1 MEISTR
7 YDEFLNKDDCLL
19 LIVDIQ
25 KKMVDLCKS
34 KEKIIKNT
42 AALIQTSNQLNIP
55 IILSVHNKEKLG
67 PCINELYDKLES
79 PIILNKLEF
88 SCFENQGLY
97 SAIQKT
103 GKKTLLITGIE
114 THVCIFHT
122 GASALRLGYKVHIA
136 ADAVGS
142 RTLFNWKTG
151 INRLEKSGAV
161 ISSTEMII
169 FELLNRAGTSDFR
182 ALLPL
187 IKGFT

>member
-1 MEISTR
+1 MATPTR
-7 YDEFLNKDDCLL
+7 YDEFLDKNDCLL

-25 KKMVDLCKS
+25 KKMLDLCED

-42 AALIQTSNQLNIP
+42 SALIQTSNQLNIP
-55 IILSVHNKEKLG
+55 VIFSVHNRDKLG
-67 PCINELYDKLES
+67 TCLNELSNTIKN

-88 SCFENQGLY
+88 SCFENNKLC
-97 SAIQKT
+97 SAIKKT
-103 GKKTLLITGIE
+103 GKRTLLLAGIE
-114 THVCIFHT
+114 THICIFHT
-122 GASALRLGYKVHIA
+122 GANGLRLGYKVHVA
-136 ADAVGS
+136 ADGVGS

-187 IKGFT
+187 IKSLT

>member
-1 MEISTR
+1 MSLSTA
-7 YDEFLNKDDCLL
+7 YNEFLDKNDCLL

-25 KKMVDLCKS
+25 KKMVDLCEDKG
-34 KEKIIKNT
+34 KIIKNVS
-42 AALIQTSNQLNIP
+42 ALIQTSNQLNIP
-55 IILSVHNKEKLG
+55 VIFSVHNREKLG
-67 PCINELYDKLES
+67 TCINELSNYFDD
-79 PIILNKLEF
+79 PVILNKLEF
-88 SCFENQGLY
+88 SCFENEDLC
-97 SAIQKT
+97 SAIERT
-103 GKKTLLITGIE
+103 GKRTLILTGIE

-122 GASALRLGYKVHIA
+122 GASGLRLGYRVHVA